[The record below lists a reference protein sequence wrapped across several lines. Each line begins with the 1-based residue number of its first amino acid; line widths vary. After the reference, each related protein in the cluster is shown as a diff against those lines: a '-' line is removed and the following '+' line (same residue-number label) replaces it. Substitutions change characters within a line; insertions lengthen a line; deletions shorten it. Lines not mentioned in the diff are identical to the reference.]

1 MNSNFTSK
9 KLQVEG
15 KGKKAHAF
23 SRKKRRTNIKL
34 GILKGGNWKRAL
46 LTKQLWH
53 ISFFEPIWII
63 SHLGVNSAKYIA
75 R

>member
-1 MNSNFTSK
+1 MWREKEK
-9 KLQVEG
+9 KPTHLAV
-15 KGKKAHAF
+15 
-23 SRKKRRTNIKL
+23 KKRRTNKKL

-63 SHLGVNSAKYIA
+63 SHLGVNSAKYSA